1 MKRKTKISIPVP
13 LEHPEQCAVIDWCDW
28 NTKKYPC
35 LAWIY
40 AVPNGART
48 SISVAKRLKKE
59 GMRAGVPD
67 LFLPFPKLKLGDRK
81 PDGWCD
87 HVYYHGL
94 FIEMK
99 RKKGSV
105 TSPEQKAWHKYLLSA
120 GYQVVIAKGADEAVK
135 FIKEYLE

>member
-1 MKRKTKISIPVP
+1 MKRKTIVP
-13 LEHPEQCAVIDWCDW
+13 LEHPEQCAVIDWCAW

-67 LFLPFPKLKLGDRK
+67 LFLPYPSNAAKGIFGTRIND
-81 PDGWCD
+81 
-87 HVYYHGL
+87 YHGL
-94 FIEMK
+94 YIEMK
-99 RKKGSV
+99 RLKGST
-105 TSPEQKAWHKYLLSA
+105 TSKEQKAWHKYLLNV
-120 GYQVVIAKGADEAVK
+120 GYQVKVAKGADEAIK

>member
-1 MKRKTKISIPVP
+1 MKTKIKPNLSP

-67 LFLPFPKLKLGDRK
+67 LFLPYPTI
-81 PDGWCD
+81 D
-87 HVYYHGL
+87 HSGYNPVWTYCGL
-94 FIEMK
+94 YIEMK
-99 RKKGSV
+99 RKKGST

-120 GYQVVIAKGADEAVK
+120 GYQVKVAKGADEAIK